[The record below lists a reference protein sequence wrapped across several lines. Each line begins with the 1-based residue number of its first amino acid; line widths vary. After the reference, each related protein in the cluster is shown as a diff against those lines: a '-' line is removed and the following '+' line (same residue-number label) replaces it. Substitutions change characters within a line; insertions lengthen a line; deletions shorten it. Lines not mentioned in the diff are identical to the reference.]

1 MSDMSWDVYRWIVE
15 RIALQAVCMLRLMAM
30 RMMVLLLLMV
40 VVVVVVVMM
49 RMME

>member
-1 MSDMSWDVYRWIVE
+1 MSDVSWDAYRWIAE

-30 RMMVLLLLMV
+30 IMMVLLLLMV
-40 VVVVVVVMM
+40 VVVVVTM